1 MFGRLQIPRDP
12 FEGKGARR
20 THLRLQVEGF
30 IGAHPPSEDAAVFRT
45 SGTTGGAR
53 GEHAL
58 STTATYDQYDQL
70 FQQSVEMYSNVIGTD
85 NPDVSG

>member
-30 IGAHPPSEDAAVFRT
+30 VALALAIAAVGLTAALWLKTLAPF
-45 SGTTGGAR
+45 AR
-53 GEHAL
+53 QFGL
-58 STTATYDQYDQL
+58 
-70 FQQSVEMYSNVIGTD
+70 G
-85 NPDVSG
+85 